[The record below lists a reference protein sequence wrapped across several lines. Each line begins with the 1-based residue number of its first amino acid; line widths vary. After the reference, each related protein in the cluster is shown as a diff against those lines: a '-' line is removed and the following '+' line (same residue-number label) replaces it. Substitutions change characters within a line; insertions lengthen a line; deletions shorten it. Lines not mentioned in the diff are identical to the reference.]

1 MKKLLKILILIQLIL
16 TIFEMNETSAISINK
31 INNMIL
37 NEPLHDYG
45 LLKMALKWFNQNS
58 NNLKTESELKSK
70 FFKEFSKSQSFNLN
84 HLNEAYSMILHT
96 RKRLQSLQVKQK
108 QNLKNQNQKT
118 KQRISSYINA

>member
-1 MKKLLKILILIQLIL
+1 
-16 TIFEMNETSAISINK
+16 MNETSAISINK

>member
-96 RKRLQSLQVKQK
+96 IKRLQSLQVKQK

>member
-1 MKKLLKILILIQLIL
+1 MKKLLKILILIDLIL
-16 TIFEMNETSAISINK
+16 TIFEMNETSAVSINK

-45 LLKMALKWFNQNS
+45 LLKMALKWFNQNK
-58 NNLKTESELKSK
+58 NNLKTESELKRK
-70 FFKEFSKSQSFNLN
+70 FFIEFSKSQSFNLN

-96 RKRLQSLQVKQK
+96 RKRLQSLHVKQE
-108 QNLKNQNQKT
+108 QNQKNQNQKT

>member
-1 MKKLLKILILIQLIL
+1 MKKLLKILILIELIL
-16 TIFEMNETSAISINK
+16 TIFEMNKTSAISLNK

-45 LLKMALKWFNQNS
+45 LLKMALKWFNQNK
-58 NNLKTESELKSK
+58 NNLMTESELKRK
-70 FFKEFSKSQSFNLN
+70 FFKEFSRSQSFNLN

-96 RKRLQSLQVKQK
+96 RKRLQSLHVKQK
-108 QNLKNQNQKT
+108 QNQKI

>member
-1 MKKLLKILILIQLIL
+1 MKKLLKILILIELIL
-16 TIFEMNETSAISINK
+16 TIFEMNKTSAISLNK

-45 LLKMALKWFNQNS
+45 LLKMALKWFNQNK
-58 NNLKTESELKSK
+58 NNLMTESELKRK

-96 RKRLQSLQVKQK
+96 RKRLQSLHVK
-108 QNLKNQNQKT
+108 QNQKYQNQKI

>member
-1 MKKLLKILILIQLIL
+1 MKKLLKILILIELIL

-37 NEPLHDYG
+37 NEPLHDYA
-45 LLKMALKWFNQNS
+45 LLKMALKWFNQNK
-58 NNLKTESELKSK
+58 NNLKTESELKRK

-84 HLNEAYSMILHT
+84 HLNEAYSMILHSS
-96 RKRLQSLQVKQK
+96 KRLQSLNVKQK
-108 QNLKNQNQKT
+108 QNQKNQNQKT